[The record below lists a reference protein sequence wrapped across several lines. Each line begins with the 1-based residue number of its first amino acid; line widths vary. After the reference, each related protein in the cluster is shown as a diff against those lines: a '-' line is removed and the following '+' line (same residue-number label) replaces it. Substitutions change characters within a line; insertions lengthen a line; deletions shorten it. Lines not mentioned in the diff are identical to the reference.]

1 MPLSTENV
9 PIQRAMLDVLNKS
22 AQRESLR
29 LQRENMIE
37 WVFAG
42 LKVHLDNIEI
52 DLPKR
57 SNDE

>member
-9 PIQRAMLDVLNKS
+9 PIQRAMLDLLNKS

-37 WVFAG
+37 WVFAD

-57 SNDE
+57 SEDE